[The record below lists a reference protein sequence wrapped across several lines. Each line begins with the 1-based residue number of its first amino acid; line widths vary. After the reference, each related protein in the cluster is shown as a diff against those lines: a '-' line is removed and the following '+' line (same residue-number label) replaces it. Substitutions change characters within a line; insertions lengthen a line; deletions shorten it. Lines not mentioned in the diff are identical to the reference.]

1 MNGLGFVRSSTSSD
15 RTELCKLLAGH
26 YTRLSLSLTPVI
38 VRAVLHKEF
47 VGLKSDKLLADDM
60 VLSHEVHRAR
70 LRAALAH
77 LLGKADFGPDAE
89 VVEAGIH
96 HAVAVEIDEPSVQ
109 RLDPPVILG
118 GVQLDDAPG

>member
-60 VLSHEVHRAR
+60 VLAHHVHRAR
-70 LRAALAH
+70 LRPPLSRFLIEAH
-77 LLGKADFGPDAE
+77 LGADLQPVE
-89 VVEAGIH
+89 VCVQ
-96 HAVAVEIDEPSVQ
+96 HAVPVEIDQPAV
-109 RLDPPVILG
+109 RGLD
-118 GVQLDDAPG
+118 